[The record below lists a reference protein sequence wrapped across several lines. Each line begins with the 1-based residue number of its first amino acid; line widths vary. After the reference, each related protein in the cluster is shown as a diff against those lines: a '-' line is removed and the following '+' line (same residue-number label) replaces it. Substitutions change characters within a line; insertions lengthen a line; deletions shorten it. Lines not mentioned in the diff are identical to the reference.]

1 MSDVPGAAGPPPR
14 RADARR
20 NAGNVLDAAAAVFV
34 TSGVD
39 APIREIAAR
48 AGVGTATIYRH
59 YPTRADLIVAVYRSQ
74 VQSLSEA
81 GPALLA
87 AEPGPHRALA
97 KWIDQ
102 FVDFVITKQG
112 LASVLQSG
120 ESCYD
125 PLHDYFLEHLVPVC
139 TRLLEAAAE
148 AGEIAPGQ
156 DPYELMRG
164 VGSICAGAA
173 TSKGHRYDVRHL
185 VRLLVNG
192 LRSVPAG
199 VSAGS

>member
-1 MSDVPGAAGPPPR
+1 MSDVPGVAGPPPR

-20 NAGNVLDAAAAVFV
+20 NAGNVLEAAAAVFV

-39 APIREIAAR
+39 APIREIATR

-74 VQSLSEA
+74 VQSLSET

-87 AEPGPHRALA
+87 AEPSPHRALA

-139 TRLLEAAAE
+139 TRLLESAAE

-164 VGSICAGAA
+164 VGSICAGV
-173 TSKGHRYDVRHL
+173 SVHKGTCYDVRHL

-192 LRSVPAG
+192 LRRVPAG
-199 VSAGS
+199 AGS

>member
-1 MSDVPGAAGPPPR
+1 MSDAPGSAERPRR

-20 NAGNVLDAAAAVFV
+20 NAGSVLDAAAAVFV
-34 TSGVD
+34 ASGVD

-74 VQSLSEA
+74 VRSLVEA

-87 AEPGPHRALA
+87 AEPSPHRALT

-102 FVDFVITKQG
+102 FVDFVVTKQG
-112 LASVLQSG
+112 LASVLQSS

-139 TRLLEAAAE
+139 TRLLEAAAA
-148 AGEIAPGQ
+148 AGEIVPGQ
-156 DPYELMRG
+156 DPNELMRG
-164 VGSICAGAA
+164 VGSICAGANA
-173 TSKGHRYDVRHL
+173 SKGVRYDVRHL
-185 VRLLVNG
+185 VRLLING
-192 LRSVPAG
+192 LRPGLG
-199 VSAGS
+199 VGS